1 MIYHRG
7 GIRFETRFDKGD
19 VIEAKALHEGSDFV
33 VRDVDVDDDGN
44 VSYSMLEVGEE
55 GIYVDENEI
64 E

>member
-19 VIEAKALHEGSDFV
+19 IIEAKALHEGSDFIV
-33 VRDVDVDDDGN
+33 VGVDIDDDGN
-44 VSYSMLEVGEE
+44 VSYSMMELGEE
-55 GIYVDENEI
+55 GITVDENDI

>member
-1 MIYHRG
+1 MRYHRG
-7 GIRFETRFDKGD
+7 GIVFETRFDKGD

-33 VRDVDVDDDGN
+33 VQDVDVDDDGN